1 MRALVLE
8 PTETAQWRA
17 LVAEAAA
24 SRDCRLDEGLESY
37 LVFLLMRFVERPELA
52 ASVMALEYLR
62 GMLALGHL
70 RHERLRD
77 VGDKCLLYSGLF
89 PRRAERRRV
98 RISYFVDLG
107 QAAYRQLALAPART
121 GTELYARL
129 STTFVP
135 LMDVLQ
141 SMRAL
146 GNDPGLG
153 PLQTLELWNDTGSRG
168 AYQAL
173 RRMTGAT
180 PVHGDETRR
189 H

>member
-1 MRALVLE
+1 MRTLVLE
-8 PTETAQWRA
+8 PTETAQWHM
-17 LVAEAAA
+17 LVTEAAA
-24 SRDCRLDEGLESY
+24 SCDCRLDEGLESY
-37 LVFLLMRFVERPELA
+37 LVFLLMRFAGRPELA

-62 GMLALGHL
+62 GMLSLGRL
-70 RHERLRD
+70 RHEHLRD

-107 QAAYRQLALAPART
+107 QAAYRQLALAPTHA
-121 GTELYARL
+121 GADLYARL
-129 STTFVP
+129 SATFVL

-141 SMRAL
+141 AMR
-146 GNDPGLG
+146 GLG
-153 PLQTLELWNDTGSRG
+153 DAGLDPLHTLELWNDTGSRR

-173 RRMTGAT
+173 RRMTDAT
-180 PVHGDETRR
+180 PVPGDDTKK